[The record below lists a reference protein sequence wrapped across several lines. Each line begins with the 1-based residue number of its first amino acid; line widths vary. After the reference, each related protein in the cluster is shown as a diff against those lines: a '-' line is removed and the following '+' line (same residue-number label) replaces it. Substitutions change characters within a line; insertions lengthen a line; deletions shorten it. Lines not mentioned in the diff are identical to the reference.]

1 MTTQGE
7 QATEKP
13 TRRDQQRQA
22 TLDEI
27 VRTART
33 QLVET
38 HEISL
43 RAVAQGMG
51 MTAPALYRY
60 VSSLEDLTLRVAARV
75 YDDLLD
81 RLEATAAPYAG
92 DPAAQLVAGAAAF
105 RQWSLAHPEE
115 FGLTFANPI
124 TSMVKSADL
133 EADLVGAEPSA
144 PQPAPALLGADCA
157 AAAHRFGGF
166 FGGLVLEVWQREGFP
181 EPGTVP
187 PPADA
192 DLGDSLMEKTGAEV
206 PEAASWAFMRS
217 WARLYGTTAL
227 EVFGHIDAQVVASGA
242 LFRDTMTDC
251 GELLGLQSRRED
263 LQHVVTEVLAG

>member
-13 TRRDQQRQA
+13 TRRDQQRLA

-27 VRTART
+27 VRTARS

-43 RAVAQGMG
+43 RAVANGMG

-75 YDDLLD
+75 YDDLLET
-81 RLEATAAPYAG
+81 LEATAAPYAG

-105 RQWSLAHPEE
+105 RQWSLAHREE

-124 TSMVKSADL
+124 TSMVKTADL
-133 EADLVGAEPSA
+133 PADLHGEPPST
-144 PQPAPALLGADCA
+144 PQPSPAVLGADCA
-157 AAAHRFGGF
+157 AAAHRFGSF
-166 FGGLVLEVWQREGFP
+166 FGGLVMEVWEREGYP
-181 EPGTVP
+181 EAGTVP
-187 PPADA
+187 PPDEA
-192 DLGDSLMEKTGAEV
+192 DLGDALTEKTGQEV
-206 PEAASWAFMRS
+206 PDEASWAFMRS

-227 EVFGHIDAQVVASGA
+227 EVFGHIDAQVVANGA

-251 GELLGLQSRRED
+251 GELLGLQSRRDD
-263 LQHVVTEVLAG
+263 LQKVVAEVLAG